1 MKQTENTEI
10 DLLLRG
16 LARRDGA
23 RAVPPEDR
31 SAMHLD
37 ADELSSFAAQAL
49 PDAARARY
57 ISHLSECASCRKI
70 VSELTAASGVN
81 VSEQSVSQKTSAG
94 LWQKFVA
101 LFSPGLFRY
110 AVPTLALFAFIAVG
124 LVALRQQ
131 TQPEFVAQNQSST
144 SPEATLETNQP
155 GARTEPENSA
165 AAIEERRS
173 SESQTS
179 AGKGIET
186 KAKTVEKNETSNIAT
201 ATDSLTV
208 TSDRDASAGKAAGAV
223 ARPSYAPEPAAPPP
237 PKPQITH
244 TESRTEVADRQ
255 KEEADKKKDEPAR
268 EQEGARARTDD
279 NQYQVA
285 RPASGTGA
293 LAGQSQEKLRKLE
306 AKRASEAGEKANDDE
321 ADIRAVS
328 GRRFRRQG
336 GIWIDTAYQSSTATT
351 HLVRGSEQFRALVAD
366 EPGIRSIAAQL
377 PGEVVVVWKGRAY
390 RIR

>member
-16 LARRDGA
+16 LARREGA

-110 AVPTLALFAFIAVG
+110 AVPALALFAFIAVG

-131 TQPEFVAQNQSST
+131 TQPEFVAVNQPAASRDATHETLEAASPAKT
-144 SPEATLETNQP
+144 GDSAGGLTERQSPESATSTVKGKDNQ
-155 GARTEPENSA
+155 
-165 AAIEERRS
+165 
-173 SESQTS
+173 
-179 AGKGIET
+179 
-186 KAKTVEKNETSNIAT
+186 AKTVEKNETSNIAT
-201 ATDSLTV
+201 ATDSVTV
-208 TSDRDASAGKAAGAV
+208 TSERDASPGRATGAV
-223 ARPSYAPEPAAPPP
+223 AQPSYAPEPAAPPP

-244 TESRTEVADRQ
+244 TESRTEVAARQ

-366 EPGIRSIAAQL
+366 EPGIRAIASQL